1 MRDEVEEFGDSKH
14 AEPLSAYREM
24 ASDRER
30 ETEAQE
36 WREGL
41 ISDGIN
47 QEG

>member
-1 MRDEVEEFGDSKH
+1 MCDKIEEFGDSIH
-14 AEPLSAYREM
+14 GELLSAYREM

-36 WREGL
+36 WCEGL

-47 QEG
+47 QER